1 MDRTE
6 MNNQPLSH
14 EDATALTSGA
24 LPPDRPNLVTL
35 AAAIDDYR
43 DAFTGPAPQPSPE
56 LVGWLTGTPVLPE
69 HGTEST
75 ATAATPL
82 AARTSPLQRR
92 IRAAARALAA
102 LGVTAKIALGGTAA
116 VAAVAAAGAV
126 GALPEGPQAVFDRI
140 LGKDH
145 ADAPVPQ
152 TPSDDIAKTGT
163 TPAGTHADVGFGEES
178 HTRLRSP
185 SPITSEPPQGGGSTE
200 GAQDTTSG
208 PHRGGTHPAPHSDAT
223 DDSHHSD
230 NEPHKDPD
238 HESDDEPDRESDD
251 EPDHESDDEP
261 DRESDHESDDG
272 DERGQADD
280 TEENDGSSDGA
291 DVDGSTNSN
300 DDAEEVDAE
309 TEETSS
315 N

>member
-1 MDRTE
+1 
-6 MNNQPLSH
+6 
-14 EDATALTSGA
+14 
-24 LPPDRPNLVTL
+24 
-35 AAAIDDYR
+35 
-43 DAFTGPAPQPSPE
+43 
-56 LVGWLTGTPVLPE
+56 
-69 HGTEST
+69 
-75 ATAATPL
+75 
-82 AARTSPLQRR
+82 
-92 IRAAARALAA
+92 
-102 LGVTAKIALGGTAA
+102 

-238 HESDDEPDRESDD
+238 HESDD
-251 EPDHESDDEP
+251 
-261 DRESDHESDDG
+261 G